1 MINFVHD
8 IFIFS
13 NLRGED
19 VCGQRVEEA
28 LAYLIFV
35 SFLFHMKTKLHWNY
49 IFCGDGKDTS
59 EYSFCRN
66 SEFFI
71 GEIINTAYI
80 FTGFLLVLL
89 NFLFIYLFF
98 FYSSMAGCY
107 FSIFDF
113 LLLCCLWGAWLQY
126 NTDAKQG
133 EKTSFNLL
141 LIPNQKA

>member
-28 LAYLIFV
+28 LAYLIFS

-59 EYSFCRN
+59 ECSFCRN

-71 GEIINTAYI
+71 GEIMNTAYI

-89 NFLFIYLFF
+89 NFHFIYLFF
-98 FYSSMAGCY
+98 FSIQVWQVVTSPFLISYSSVVFGELGCNTTLMP
-107 FSIFDF
+107 SKVRKRVLI
-113 LLLCCLWGAWLQY
+113 CC
-126 NTDAKQG
+126 
-133 EKTSFNLL
+133 
-141 LIPNQKA
+141 